1 MFTVHILA
9 AQQSDYA
16 CTIGILIFI
25 LIPYPV
31 ATGRETTLILELDYS
46 TSSSAVVKKS

>member
-9 AQQSDYA
+9 AQQSDYSW
-16 CTIGILIFI
+16 TVGILIFS

-31 ATGRETTLILELDYS
+31 ATGRETTLVRELDYS
-46 TSSSAVVKKS
+46 SSSSAVVKKA